1 MYEKAIE
8 ILNLFTKNGYEAYI
22 IGGFVRDHLLG
33 IRNDDIDIITSAK
46 PEEIKSLFTIPLGLL
61 SFVAFSVAK
70 FWVLSYSL
78 FEITTFRIENN
89 YKGRYPDVS
98 FTNNLKDD
106 LVRRDFTINAIC
118 LDKDGRIVD
127 LMNGFNDLNDKLIRC
142 IGNIEIKLKEDPLRI
157 LRAIR
162 FAGKLNFEIE
172 TNLKSFIKNNGYL
185 LEKLSINKTKQELD
199 KMEKNG
205 LKILEE
211 LDLNRYIRR

>member
-46 PEEIKSLFTIPLGLL
+46 PEEIKSLFTIEKDS
-61 SFVAFSVAK
+61 SFGSLIINYK
-70 FWVLSYSL
+70 NSL